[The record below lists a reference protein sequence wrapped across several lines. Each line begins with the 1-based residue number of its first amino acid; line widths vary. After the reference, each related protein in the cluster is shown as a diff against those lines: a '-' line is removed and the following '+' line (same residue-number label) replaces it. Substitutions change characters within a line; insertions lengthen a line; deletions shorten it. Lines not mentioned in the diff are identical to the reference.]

1 MLSFQLFVNPFVA
14 GKHSTLTTLLLWWG
28 LAAVGMMPFLQ
39 RPMWYRLG
47 PQCHSEMGPS
57 ERTPGPWSGSWTP
70 LLLPFCFL
78 AWSMCFGYTTS
89 SHHSVRPLPQAPW
102 WQGHVTMG
110 PRTEGQSK
118 SFLSIGWLS
127 GTCSQWWDAHWLGC
141 LQWTLWFGGSSCA
154 LLVSTHIS
162 EFRKTLVK
170 VTDQWNP
177 STYEAEAGRLGR
189 FWGQPGLYS
198 QFQASLGDLRACLK
212 KKRREFTH
220 KSTHKVKYSSKRTS
234 ILKLWNWCCLLRN

>member
-1 MLSFQLFVNPFVA
+1 MLFFQLFVNPFVA
-14 GKHSTLTTLLLWWG
+14 GKHSTLTMFLLWWG

-47 PQCHSEMGPS
+47 PQCRSEMGPS
-57 ERTPGPWSGSWTP
+57 ERTPGPWSGSWIP
-70 LLLPFCFL
+70 LFLLPFCFL
-78 AWSMCFGYTTS
+78 AWGMSFGSTTS

-110 PRTEGQSK
+110 SRTEGQSK

-154 LLVSTHIS
+154 LLVFTHIS

-177 STYEAEAGRLGR
+177 ST
-189 FWGQPGLYS
+189 
-198 QFQASLGDLRACLK
+198 
-212 KKRREFTH
+212 
-220 KSTHKVKYSSKRTS
+220 
-234 ILKLWNWCCLLRN
+234 